1 MAHFAERDNDLPFKG
16 FFLPITL
23 FPKPS
28 DNSEG
33 QDQTCSSKCLQFC
46 VVSLLLSWYTALP
59 SSLYLYTVIFTLP
72 HTVKYLSIP
81 CQSCFAFSLV
91 MEKNGKPGFMLP
103 PTFSLLPA
111 TAQNEVWLGR
121 IAGKSNRGIFSAST

>member
-46 VVSLLLSWYTALP
+46 VASLLLSWYTALP

-81 CQSCFAFSLV
+81 CQSCFAFFLGDG
-91 MEKNGKPGFMLP
+91 EKWK
-103 PTFSLLPA
+103 A
-111 TAQNEVWLGR
+111 R
-121 IAGKSNRGIFSAST
+121 IYASSDFLFASSYSTERGLAG